1 MEFLALLTWLVLAG
15 GATLLV
21 PFAIATLGS
30 ALSVLA
36 TFTGVAAAVLFLV
49 LDAPLWLAWAQ
60 AALALVGLLGIA
72 VGALQLNDGE
82 RITGTVGE
90 EIQASALG
98 LQLPF
103 YFVVLFLVLLLA
115 SGGVDPVI

>member
-72 VGALQLNDGE
+72 VGALQLNDDE

-103 YFVVLFLVLLLA
+103 YFVVLFLVL
-115 SGGVDPVI
+115 SVRRER